1 MTHTTSAVFP
11 ARQFI
16 LALILTAAALFAG
29 AGAQAAGIDGIPFP
43 DSVRLGDSELQ
54 FNGAGIR
61 SRFGRRYAMALYLP
75 AKSSDPQAILTAP
88 GPKRIAIRLIRDVSG
103 DTFASALR
111 DGIERNTNES
121 GRKRLGERLD
131 RLAQSVIGLG
141 EIRAGS
147 EILFDWLPARGTV
160 LSVDGKPVG
169 QGIPGEDFHGALL
182 RVWLGERP
190 VQEDL
195 KQGLL
200 GGAR

>member
-1 MTHTTSAVFP
+1 MTHTTPAAST
-11 ARQFI
+11 ARQLI
-16 LALILTAAALFAG
+16 LALILTTAALFAG
-29 AGAQAAGIDGIPFP
+29 SGAQAASIDGIPFP

-75 AKSSDPQAILTAP
+75 AKSGDPQAILASP

-103 DTFASALR
+103 DTFAGALR
-111 DGIERNTNES
+111 DGIERNTDEN

-160 LSVDGKPVG
+160 LSVDGKTVG

-190 VQEDL
+190 VQDDL

-200 GGAR
+200 GSAR